1 MAGEYHSVMAGEYVG
16 EQKSS
21 SDMLIVEI
29 YHYLKRSGF
38 HSAAKELRKAY
49 KKVMIVHVCM
59 WTTTRH
65 NS

>member
-1 MAGEYHSVMAGEYVG
+1 MAGEYGEYGEYVG
-16 EQKSS
+16 EQQSL

-38 HSAAKELRKAY
+38 HSAAKDLRKAY

-59 WTTTRH
+59 WTRTRH